1 MRDETVQMD
10 PEHLYRE
17 EVYTDLKAGTI
28 KRLIPVT
35 ADGLPDP
42 KRDAIFVGQAT
53 VLTPLGSL
61 PLSFEIEA
69 KTLRE
74 AIEKYGAAAQQGLK
88 ETLEEL
94 KRLQQEQASSLIIP
108 KGGIPGNLG
117 GSLPGLGGGGIKLP

>member
-1 MRDETVQMD
+1 MYEENAHMD
-10 PEHLYRE
+10 PDHLYRE

-28 KRLIPVT
+28 KHLIPVT
-35 ADGLPDP
+35 AAGSPDP
-42 KRDAIFVGQAT
+42 RRKEIFVGQAT
-53 VLTPLGSL
+53 VLTPAGSL

-74 AIEKYGAAAQQGLK
+74 AAEKYGAAAQQGLK

-94 KRLQQEQASSLIIP
+94 KRLQQEQASSLVIP

-117 GSLPGLGGGGIKLP
+117 GGIKLP

>member
-1 MRDETVQMD
+1 MREDTVQMD

-17 EVYTDLKAGTI
+17 EVYTDLKTGTI
-28 KRLIPVT
+28 KQLIPVT
-35 ADGLPDP
+35 GEGLPDP
-42 KRDAIFVGQAT
+42 SRDPVFLGQAT

-74 AIEKYGAAAQQGLK
+74 AIAKYAQAAEQGLK

-94 KRLQQEQASSLIIP
+94 KRLQQEQASSLVIP
-108 KGGIPGNLG
+108 KGGIPTDLKA
-117 GSLPGLGGGGIKLP
+117 PGFSGKIKLP